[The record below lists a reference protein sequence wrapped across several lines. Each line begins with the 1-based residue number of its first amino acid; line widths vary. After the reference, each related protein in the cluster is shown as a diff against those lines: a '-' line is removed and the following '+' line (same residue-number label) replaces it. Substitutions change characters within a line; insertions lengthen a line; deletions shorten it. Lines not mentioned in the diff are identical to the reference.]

1 MTRLSST
8 CAIYIRVSSEAQ
20 CLDNQ
25 RPDLLKAARD
35 RGLEIASVF
44 EEKASAVK
52 QRPEYERM
60 MLAAHQGK
68 LGGTLFIWALDR
80 LGRSL
85 TGNVEALLKLDQCG
99 VRVISVQEPWLDS
112 AGPVRDLLV
121 SIFSW
126 ISAQERQ
133 RISSRTKAGL
143 EQAKRRGRILGRPRK
158 WVDLD
163 RALQLRATGM
173 PIRTV
178 AQKLGVGASTL
189 HRVLAAREAVALATD
204 AHVPQSDIQEAA

>member
-1 MTRLSST
+1 M
-8 CAIYIRVSSEAQ
+8 
-20 CLDNQ
+20 
-25 RPDLLKAARD
+25 
-35 RGLEIASVF
+35 
-44 EEKASAVK
+44 
-52 QRPEYERM
+52 
-60 MLAAHQGK
+60 
-68 LGGTLFIWALDR
+68 
-80 LGRSL
+80 
-85 TGNVEALLKLDQCG
+85 
-99 VRVISVQEPWLDS
+99 SVQESWLDS
-112 AGPVRDLLV
+112 SGPVRDLLV

-158 WVDLD
+158 WVDID

-204 AHVPQSDIQEAA
+204 ARVPQSDIQEAA